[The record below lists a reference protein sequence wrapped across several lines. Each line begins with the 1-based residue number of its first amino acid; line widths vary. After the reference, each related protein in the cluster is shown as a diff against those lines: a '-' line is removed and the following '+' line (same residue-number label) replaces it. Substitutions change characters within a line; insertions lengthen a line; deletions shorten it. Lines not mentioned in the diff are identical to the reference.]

1 MTGADSV
8 AARQPAGPGHGTGVP
23 AGSGRW
29 GGSTRRA
36 PCPARPPH
44 LMPLQPPLLPERA
57 HVREAQLHSAEASLW
72 TVVATVQAMERKIDL
87 LATRLLSLEGRSG
100 TAEKKLLDCEKTAME
115 FGNQLESKWAV
126 LGTLIQEYGLLQ
138 RRLENVEN
146 LLKNRNFWVLRLP
159 PGPRGEVPKVP
170 VTFVDIA
177 VYFSAEE
184 WKNLEEWQKEL
195 YNNLVKENYES
206 LISLGKHPF
215 LPLSRRPGAFGT
227 VSPLAPRPAVTGRAR
242 PPLRPRAVSPQADAA
257 LARSDAQ
264 PRLERGEVPCVPE
277 QRDLEPRELP
287 ADACAGEASARAAPR
302 GGSARLCSGC
312 GPESPSPSF
321 PAGADALITAHDF
334 LSWIK
339 QEEEPCVR
347 EPWELPEREI
357 LTGPGPGERCLSC
370 GCCPPAWGR
379 PRSPAAADRSLFP
392 PAAGE
397 GLMVKTEERCPRAE
411 PPEEVLPGASAELLF
426 PGSGFGSP
434 EGQAAVAGGA
444 LPAQH
449 RLGKALGAE
458 PGPGAEPGGVPA
470 AAAPS
475 EERPHG
481 CAECGKSFSGKKSL
495 RIHQRSHAAE
505 RPYPCAE
512 CGKSFNCHSGL
523 VRHQMIHRGERPYK
537 CAECGKCYSRK
548 EHLQNHQRLHTGER
562 PFVCA
567 ACGKSFIRKQNLL
580 KHQRIH
586 TGERPYQCPAC
597 GRSFRYKESLKDHQ
611 RVHGAE
617 AGPPPLP
624 PPGLPPGD

>member
-1 MTGADSV
+1 MPVPMLMPASAPASVPGLGAGADAHTGADTG
-8 AARQPAGPGHGTGVP
+8 ADADTGPD
-23 AGSGRW
+23 ADAELIL
-29 GGSTRRA
+29 GGGDRGPPPTRTLPTA
-36 PCPARPPH
+36 QVQEWNVEAPH

-100 TAEKKLLDCEKTAME
+100 TAEKKLLDCEKTTME

-206 LISLGKHPF
+206 LISLDGA
-215 LPLSRRPGAFGT
+215 LSR
-227 VSPLAPRPAVTGRAR
+227 SEM
-242 PPLRPRAVSPQADAA
+242 
-257 LARSDAQ
+257 Q
-264 PRLERGEVPCVPE
+264 PRSERGEGPCVPE
-277 QRDLEPRELP
+277 QRELEQRELP
-287 ADACAGEASARAAPR
+287 PDACAESLISTSDILSRIKQEVAFVGEQQFAEER
-302 GGSARLCSGC
+302 GMPADPC
-312 GPESPSPSF
+312 
-321 PAGADALITAHDF
+321 AGADALITAHDF

-347 EPWELPEREI
+347 EPWELPEREM
-357 LTGPGPGERCLSC
+357 LTGPGP
-370 GCCPPAWGR
+370 
-379 PRSPAAADRSLFP
+379 
-392 PAAGE
+392 AGE
-397 GLMVKTEERCPRAE
+397 GLLVKTEERCPHAE
-411 PPEEVLPGASAELLF
+411 PPEEVGLPGGSGELLF
-426 PGSGFGSP
+426 PGAGFGNP
-434 EGQAAVAGGA
+434 EGQAAVTAAAAAVA

-449 RLGKALGAE
+449 RLGKAPGSE
-458 PGPGAEPGGVPA
+458 PGPGAEAAGVPTVTPGPA
-470 AAAPS
+470 

-562 PFVCA
+562 PFACA

-624 PPGLPPGD
+624 TPGIMPPGD

>member
-1 MTGADSV
+1 MQFPGCPWLLGGA
-8 AARQPAGPGHGTGVP
+8 AGPGPQRAGTD
-23 AGSGRW
+23 SGPGPVSGPVTGPGPGAAA
-29 GGSTRRA
+29 GGSAAPLRSALSPPRPAPSRRGPAQHRGAMAEWA
-36 PCPARPPH
+36 PAQVQEWNVEAPH

-206 LISLGKHPF
+206 LISLDGAI
-215 LPLSRRPGAFGT
+215 SR
-227 VSPLAPRPAVTGRAR
+227 SE
-242 PPLRPRAVSPQADAA
+242 
-257 LARSDAQ
+257 AQ
-264 PRLERGEVPCVPE
+264 PRGERGEGPCVPE
-277 QRDLEPRELP
+277 QRELEQRELP
-287 ADACAGEASARAAPR
+287 PDTCAESLISTSDILSRIKQEVAFVGEQQFPEERGMPADPC
-302 GGSARLCSGC
+302 
-312 GPESPSPSF
+312 
-321 PAGADALITAHDF
+321 AGADALITAHDF

-347 EPWELPEREI
+347 EPWELPEREM
-357 LTGPGPGERCLSC
+357 LTGPGP
-370 GCCPPAWGR
+370 
-379 PRSPAAADRSLFP
+379 
-392 PAAGE
+392 AGE
-397 GLMVKTEERCPRAE
+397 GLLVKTEERCPHAE
-411 PPEEVLPGASAELLF
+411 PPEEVGLPGGSGELLF
-426 PGSGFGSP
+426 PGAGFGAP
-434 EGQAAVAGGA
+434 EGQAAVTPAAVA

-449 RLGKALGAE
+449 RLGKPPGSE
-458 PGPGAEPGGVPA
+458 PGPGAEAAGVPTA
-470 AAAPS
+470 TPGPT

-562 PFVCA
+562 PFACA

-624 PPGLPPGD
+624 PPGIMPPGD

>member
-1 MTGADSV
+1 MQFPGCPWLLGGA
-8 AARQPAGPGHGTGVP
+8 AGPGPQRAGTDSGPGPGPGTGP
-23 AGSGRW
+23 GPGAAA
-29 GGSTRRA
+29 GGSAAPLRSALSPPRPGPSRRGPAQHRGAMAEWA
-36 PCPARPPH
+36 PAQVQEWNVEAPH

-206 LISLGKHPF
+206 LISLDGA
-215 LPLSRRPGAFGT
+215 LSR
-227 VSPLAPRPAVTGRAR
+227 SE
-242 PPLRPRAVSPQADAA
+242 
-257 LARSDAQ
+257 AQ
-264 PRLERGEVPCVPE
+264 PRSERGEGPCVPE
-277 QRDLEPRELP
+277 QRELEQRELP
-287 ADACAGEASARAAPR
+287 PDTCAESLISTSDILSRIKQEVAFVGEQHFAEERGMPADPC
-302 GGSARLCSGC
+302 
-312 GPESPSPSF
+312 
-321 PAGADALITAHDF
+321 AGADTLITAHDF

-347 EPWELPEREI
+347 EPWELPEREM
-357 LTGPGPGERCLSC
+357 LPGPGP
-370 GCCPPAWGR
+370 
-379 PRSPAAADRSLFP
+379 
-392 PAAGE
+392 AGE
-397 GLMVKTEERCPRAE
+397 GLLVKTEERCPHAE
-411 PPEEVLPGASAELLF
+411 PPEEVGLPGSSGELLF
-426 PGSGFGSP
+426 PGTGFGSP
-434 EGQAAVAGGA
+434 EGQAVVAAAAAVA

-449 RLGKALGAE
+449 RLGKAPGSE
-458 PGPGAEPGGVPA
+458 PGPGAEASGVPTA
-470 AAAPS
+470 MPGPA

-481 CAECGKSFSGKKSL
+481 CTECGKSFSGKKSL

-562 PFVCA
+562 PFACA

-597 GRSFRYKESLKDHQ
+597 GRSFRYKESLQDHQ

-624 PPGLPPGD
+624 PPGIMPPGD

>member
-1 MTGADSV
+1 MAEW
-8 AARQPAGPGHGTGVP
+8 APAQVQEWNVE
-23 AGSGRW
+23 A
-29 GGSTRRA
+29 
-36 PCPARPPH
+36 PH

-206 LISLGKHPF
+206 LISLDGA
-215 LPLSRRPGAFGT
+215 LSR
-227 VSPLAPRPAVTGRAR
+227 SE
-242 PPLRPRAVSPQADAA
+242 
-257 LARSDAQ
+257 AQ
-264 PRLERGEVPCVPE
+264 PRSERGEGPCVPE
-277 QRDLEPRELP
+277 QRELEQRELP
-287 ADACAGEASARAAPR
+287 PDACAESLISTSDILSRIKQEVAFVGEQQFAEER
-302 GGSARLCSGC
+302 GMPADPC
-312 GPESPSPSF
+312 
-321 PAGADALITAHDF
+321 AGADALITAHDF

-347 EPWELPEREI
+347 EPWELPEREM
-357 LTGPGPGERCLSC
+357 LTGPAPGP
-370 GCCPPAWGR
+370 
-379 PRSPAAADRSLFP
+379 
-392 PAAGE
+392 AGE
-397 GLMVKTEERCPRAE
+397 GLLVKTEERCPHAE
-411 PPEEVLPGASAELLF
+411 PPEEVGLPGGSGELLF
-426 PGSGFGSP
+426 PGAGFGSP
-434 EGQAAVAGGA
+434 EGQAAVAAAAAVA

-449 RLGKALGAE
+449 RLGKA
-458 PGPGAEPGGVPA
+458 PGSEPGAEAAGIPTATPGPA
-470 AAAPS
+470 

-562 PFVCA
+562 PFACA

-624 PPGLPPGD
+624 PPGIMPPGD

>member
-1 MTGADSV
+1 MRFPGCRWLLGGA
-8 AARQPAGPGHGTGVP
+8 AGPGPQRTTDRCPGPAPGPAPVP
-23 AGSGRW
+23 APLPVPPAP
-29 GGSTRRA
+29 RRSA
-36 PCPARPPH
+36 PPAPPGPSRRGPAQHRGAMAEWAPAQVQEWNVGPH

-57 HVREAQLHSAEASLW
+57 HMREAQLHPAEASLW
-72 TVVATVQAMERKIDL
+72 PVVATVQAMERKMDL

-100 TAEKKLLDCEKTAME
+100 TAEKKLLDCEKTTME

-195 YNNLVKENYES
+195 YNNLVKENYEALLS
-206 LISLGKHPF
+206 LDGG
-215 LPLSRRPGAFGT
+215 LSR
-227 VSPLAPRPAVTGRAR
+227 SE
-242 PPLRPRAVSPQADAA
+242 
-257 LARSDAQ
+257 AQ
-264 PRLERGEVPCVPE
+264 PRGERLDGPCVPE
-277 QRDLEPRELP
+277 QRELEPRELP
-287 ADACAGEASARAAPR
+287 PDACAEPLISTSDILSRIKQEVAFVGEPQFAEERAMPPDP
-302 GGSARLCSGC
+302 C
-312 GPESPSPSF
+312 
-321 PAGADALITAHDF
+321 AGADALITAHDF

-347 EPWELPEREI
+347 EPWELPEREM
-357 LTGPGPGERCLSC
+357 LPGPGP
-370 GCCPPAWGR
+370 
-379 PRSPAAADRSLFP
+379 
-392 PAAGE
+392 AGE
-397 GLMVKTEERCPRAE
+397 GLLVKTEERCPHAE
-411 PPEEVLPGASAELLF
+411 PPEEVGLPGGSGELLF
-426 PGSGFGSP
+426 PGIGFGNA
-434 EGQAAVAGGA
+434 EGQAAAVAAVASVA

-449 RLGKALGAE
+449 RLGKAAGTE
-458 PGPGAEPGGVPA
+458 PGSDAPGVPSA
-470 AAAPS
+470 TPGPP

-537 CAECGKCYSRK
+537 CTECGKCYSRK

-562 PFVCA
+562 PFACA

-617 AGPPPLP
+617 PGPPPLP
-624 PPGLPPGD
+624 PPGIMPPGD